1 MSTFCEQPAV
11 KVISEATYNSI
22 YNKYLKV
29 SKCLENM
36 QDEEGFDEDGDCNE
50 DYDLWEDVIGEWRN
64 SFSTVL
70 WNVTIVTNN
79 PKFELWRKE
88 STGEYPKANVLIKY

>member
-22 YNKYLKV
+22 YSKYLKV
-29 SKCLENM
+29 YNHLVDM
-36 QDEEGFDEDGDCNE
+36 QDEEGYDEDGDYNE
-50 DYDLWEDVIGEWRN
+50 DYDLWGDVMSEW
-64 SFSTVL
+64 SGGFSTLL

-79 PKFELWRKE
+79 PKFELWSCERF
-88 STGEYPKANVLIKY
+88 GEYPKASVLIKY